1 MSAMD
6 NVFDQEN
13 RPLGG
18 GPLGRRSNKL
28 LAHEADPA
36 AARPQQRA
44 VLGEISQN
52 VRRQSTRNISNK
64 SQGTFSIYC
73 DDGAPTKVTAKSQQA
88 AKVDFSGILE
98 DKENAAAAIPKALK
112 VSKLGLRGSGPVE
125 GVEPALRLQP
135 ANFVNLPKQIEPM
148 NTSVVDVDSPMV
160 VENCVAEFK
169 EQWRVP
175 PIKDNVTVD
184 IFTEPEYFQDI
195 YRYLK
200 QSEVKHLPKW
210 NYMAKQ
216 NDITHSM
223 RSILVDWLVEVGEE
237 YKLQSE
243 TLHLT
248 VNYIDRFLSYMAVQ
262 RSKLQLVGAAC
273 MFIAAKYE
281 EIYPPDVAEFC
292 YITDDTYNKRQV
304 LRMEHLVLKVLGFDL
319 SVPTTFLF
327 INKMCEMD
335 RSLTQ
340 DKKARVAALAAYL
353 SELALVDGEKFLRY
367 TPSLMAAA
375 CVALA
380 RHTLL
385 LDVWPSCLQER
396 TGYKLDEL
404 KECLCSLH
412 SCFGQAESSAQQATR
427 EKYKASKY
435 YSVSDLSP
443 LMPEHMD
450 VQDVQDV
457 QSPQSPPVAQ

>member
-6 NVFDQEN
+6 NIIDQEN

-18 GPLGRRSNKL
+18 GPLGRRSKL
-28 LAHEADPA
+28 MTHETEAP
-36 AARPQQRA
+36 ARPRA

-52 VRRQSTRNISNK
+52 VRRQSSRNISNK

-73 DDGAPTKVTAKSQQA
+73 DDTAPAKSSISA
-88 AKVDFSGILE
+88 RNHTVKADLSGISE
-98 DKENAAAAIPKALK
+98 GKENAVVVPKAIK
-112 VSKLGLRGSGPVE
+112 AKLGLRGGPVL
-125 GVEPALRLQP
+125 GQVDNLDNHQPRLNQP
-135 ANFVNLPKQIEPM
+135 NQPNLHKLSEPM
-148 NTSVVDVDSPMV
+148 NTSIACVESPMV
-160 VENCVAEFK
+160 VENFVGELK

-319 SVPTTFLF
+319 SVPTTYIF

-335 RSLTQ
+335 PTINTTDEPDRKS
-340 DKKARVAALAAYL
+340 RVAALAAYL
-353 SELALVDGEKFLRY
+353 SELALVDGENFLKY
-367 TPSLMAAA
+367 MPSQLAATS
-375 CVALA
+375 VALA
-380 RHTLL
+380 RHTLHAEA
-385 LDVWPSCLQER
+385 WPTSLQEK
-396 TGYKLDEL
+396 TGYKLDDL
-404 KECLCSLH
+404 KECFVSLH
-412 SCFGQAESSAQQATR
+412 TCFGQAESSTQQAVR
-427 EKYKASKY
+427 EKYKSSKFFG
-435 YSVSDLSP
+435 VSDLSP
-443 LMPEHMD
+443 MLPEHMD
-450 VQDVQDV
+450 VQSVP
-457 QSPQSPPVAQ
+457 SAP

>member
-1 MSAMD
+1 MSAME
-6 NVFDQEN
+6 NHFDQEN

-18 GPLGRRSNKL
+18 GPLGRRSKL
-28 LAHEADPA
+28 VGQEPEAPT
-36 AARPQQRA
+36 RTTRA
-44 VLGEISQN
+44 VLGEINQN
-52 VRRQSTRNISNK
+52 VRRQSSRNISNK
-64 SQGTFSIYC
+64 SQGSFSIYC
-73 DDGAPTKVTAKSQQA
+73 DDNVLTKIVPKQQY
-88 AKVDFSGILE
+88 KVDQPLLE
-98 DKENAAAAIPKALK
+98 DKENAVPKAVKAGK
-112 VSKLGLRGSGPVE
+112 VGLR
-125 GVEPALRLQP
+125 PAQNVDKCLQSY
-135 ANFVNLPKQIEPM
+135 NQTQKQTATETM
-148 NTSVVDVDSPMV
+148 DTSIVDCVDSPMV
-160 VENCVAEFK
+160 VDTGSAVVEFK

-175 PIKDNVTVD
+175 PIKNNVTVD

-248 VNYIDRFLSYMAVQ
+248 VNYIDRFLSYMAVT
-262 RSKLQLVGAAC
+262 RTKLQLVGAAC

-319 SVPTTFLF
+319 SVPTTYLF
-327 INKMCEMD
+327 INKMCQMD
-335 RSLTQ
+335 AALNQ
-340 DKKARVAALAAYL
+340 DKEMKERVSDLSAYL
-353 SELALVDGEKFLRY
+353 SELSLVDGENFLRY
-367 TPSLMAAA
+367 SPSLMAAS

-380 RHTLL
+380 RHTLHI
-385 LDVWPSCLQER
+385 DTWPSCLQVK
-396 TGYKLDEL
+396 TGYSLDDM
-404 KECLCSLH
+404 KDCFMSLYH
-412 SCFGQAESSAQQATR
+412 CFGQAESSAQQAVR
-427 EKYKASKY
+427 EKYKASKFH
-435 YSVSDLSP
+435 SVSELSP
-443 LMPEHMD
+443 WSPDSDPDSPDHMD
-450 VQDVQDV
+450 TV
-457 QSPQSPPVAQ
+457 QSLLGEH